1 MNKILIQSGTLVT
14 PEKIYQAD
22 ILISGQ
28 KIEKISEH
36 IKSEDAEVIDAR
48 GKYLFPGFI
57 DSHTH
62 MGIPVRGTTSADD
75 FETGSIAALYGGVTT
90 IIDFTVQDKGESLMD
105 SLKRRKALADGKTSV
120 DYALHCNVTDFQ
132 DSHIAEIPVI
142 IQEGV
147 ISFKAFTA
155 YREAGMQL
163 DDRQI
168 MELLWQVKLA
178 GGTVMFHAEN
188 GDMIDFLTTKYV
200 KYNKTTPPYHSL
212 SRPAEAEIEAV
223 TRILTLNK
231 FIQCPIYFV
240 HLTTYEAVQ
249 IASMARQKKL
259 PVYLETCP
267 QYLIFDES
275 IYSTAD
281 GHYYIA
287 APAFRRKEDAEFL
300 WMALKDNLIDTVGTD
315 HCPFSRAQ
323 KDAGQREFHKTP
335 NGLGGV
341 ETLFSILYNEGVKKD
356 RLTLQKL
363 VSLIS
368 EEPARLFGLF
378 PKKGILLE
386 KSDAD
391 MVIFNPAGKGKITAK
406 ELHSNVDWTPYE
418 GMVTEGKIES
428 VMLRGNW
435 LLKDGAQIESS
446 LKQGRFIPAFLD

>member
-1 MNKILIQSGTLVT
+1 MKKILIKNGTLVT
-14 PEKIYQAD
+14 PDKIYQAD
-22 ILISGQ
+22 ILISNQ
-28 KIEKISEH
+28 KIEKISEQ
-36 IKSEDAEVIDAR
+36 IDSNETEIIDAK
-48 GKYLFPGFI
+48 GKYIFPGFI
-57 DSHTH
+57 DTHTH
-62 MGIPVRGTTSADD
+62 MGIPIRGTTSADD
-75 FETGSIAALYGGVTT
+75 FESGSIAALHGGVTT
-90 IIDFTVQDKGESLMD
+90 IIDFTVQEKSESLMD
-105 SLKRRKALADGKTSV
+105 SLKKRKAQADGKTSV
-120 DYALHCNVTDFQ
+120 DYALHCNVTDFD
-132 DSHIAEIPVI
+132 DSRAAEIPAI

-168 MELLWQVKLA
+168 LELLWQVKLA

-188 GDMIDFLTTKYV
+188 GDMVDFLTAKYV
-200 KYNKTTPPYHSL
+200 KYNKTTPPYHAL

-231 FIQCPIYFV
+231 FIQCPVYFV
-240 HLTTYEAVQ
+240 HLTTYESVQ
-249 IASMARQKKL
+249 IASMARQKKQ

-275 IYSTAD
+275 IYSTED

-287 APAFRRKEDAEFL
+287 APAFRRKEDSEYL
-300 WMALKDNLIDTVGTD
+300 WMALQDNLIDTVGTD

-335 NGLGGV
+335 NGLSGV

-356 RLTLQKL
+356 RITLQKL

-378 PKKGILLE
+378 PKKGILME

-391 MVIFNPAGKGKITAK
+391 LVIFNPAGKGKITTK
-406 ELHSNVDWTPYE
+406 KLHSNVDWTPYE
-418 GMVTEGKIES
+418 GMETEGKIES

-435 LLKDGAQIESS
+435 LLKDGAQIESG
-446 LKQGRFIPAFLD
+446 LKQGRFIPAFVD